1 MKNFKD
7 LLFKFLLF
15 LNLALFLGVLFIFF
29 SKLVRNGYQGL
40 RPDFIFSSPS
50 GLPPGKEGGVFP
62 AFVGSLLVFFLST
75 FISTILALMTSIYI
89 VFYSQRPRL
98 KATMR
103 LIIQCISGI
112 PSIVLGLFGYTLLV
126 YKLGL
131 GRSVLS
137 ASITLAIMIFP
148 FIEIRLEKLF
158 INFSQDKIQT
168 ALALGMDKGYII
180 RHIVLKSL
188 LNKIIQTASLAGSL
202 ALGATAPIM
211 LTGAVIHTG
220 LPKGLLKP
228 FMALPYHLYIL
239 INEGISTS
247 QGYKTGL
254 VLMLVLLLVNTTSL
268 IIGGKDDYY

>member
-1 MKNFKD
+1 MKNFRD

-29 SKLVRNGYQGL
+29 SKLVINGYQGL
-40 RPDFIFSSPS
+40 SPDFIFSSPS

-62 AFVGSLLVFFLST
+62 ALVGSLLVFFLAT
-75 FISTILALMTSIYI
+75 FISTLLALMTSIYI